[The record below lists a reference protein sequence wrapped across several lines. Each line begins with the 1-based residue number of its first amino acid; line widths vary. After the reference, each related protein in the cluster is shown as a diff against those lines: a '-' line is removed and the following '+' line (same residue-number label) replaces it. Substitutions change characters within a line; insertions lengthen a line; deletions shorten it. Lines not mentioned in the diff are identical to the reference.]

1 MWLQGFPHPLQS
13 ELFHVHALFP
23 SCILIDET
31 EAEVGVCMCMHAGT
45 HTHVMFVGVR
55 GQAGSGWQWAWNLIG
70 KVSPSP
76 HLSIKWGLIVLD
88 HKFERWSELTQVKCP

>member
-45 HTHVMFVGVR
+45 HTRYVCGC
-55 GQAGSGWQWAWNLIG
+55 QGSGWQWLA
-70 KVSPSP
+70 V
-76 HLSIKWGLIVLD
+76 GLESD
-88 HKFERWSELTQVKCP
+88 R